1 MILRFH
7 LTWVLLAAILA
18 SLRNGVVVT
27 GERVGHSIPGA
38 TQTIS
43 GYDTEEGFDAICWR
57 SQGYVAATNVSSL
70 TATGGIHVSN
80 PLLQNFVL
88 DDSGVTVLRSCPTG
102 NSLTAYEPDEI
113 VRGDRLRTEQWY
125 NYTVLINLD
134 LSTLHP
140 NSTEPTV
147 VSDQGSYIAVQM
159 LVCQLGRSGFCSPF
173 THEATTSRLQ
183 TVNATLPETGQGESH
198 GGTHVHSNYQYI
210 PLSPNDQQ
218 YTNLTVHVPMMI
230 NEPGQYFTIAA
241 VQLYLGVRTTSND
254 DDNYNNAELVRYDVA
269 NAIHDMNHRV
279 FTYQSPATILEL
291 SNAVRIV
298 SYVVIGISGTII
310 AGMLYYTVIYR
321 KHHVMKLTQGYFLM
335 LFLFAA
341 LAATTMCI
349 FIEPRNDLYCRIA
362 LPSILISAQFMYA
375 ITLGRLWRINTLI
388 SPLLMQ
394 TLGYKT
400 SWIRRWSDSLQNSI
414 LKSSASGTD
423 RVNLKRKINSK
434 QLCVVIWVITAP
446 QIILQALALVL
457 QTPYQ
462 AFEYNSDESIGRAYC
477 RRSENFG
484 TSIETYGFIV
494 FAALVLLLLLVANQ
508 TRSLPCLFNETSDI
522 LSSTA
527 TSLCIFVVGGVI
539 VLSTNS
545 PTTSPALQHLLG
557 LALALSI
564 TLNTSVRLPML
575 SKLLPNHS

>member
-1 MILRFH
+1 MILRFN
-7 LTWVLLAAILA
+7 LTLVLAAILA
-18 SLRNGVVVT
+18 SLRDGVFVT
-27 GERVGHSIPGA
+27 GEDHQVGHSIPGA

-43 GYDTEEGFDAICWR
+43 GYDTEEGVDAICWR
-57 SQGYVAATNVSSL
+57 SQGYVATNVSSS
-70 TATGGIHVSN
+70 ATGGINVSN
-80 PLLQNFVL
+80 PLLQNFLL

-102 NSLTAYEPDEI
+102 NSLTAYEPVEF
-113 VRGDRLRTEQWY
+113 VHGDRLRTEQWY

-140 NSTEPTV
+140 NSTEPFI
-147 VSDQGSYIAVQM
+147 VSDQGSYIVVQM
-159 LVCQLGRSGFCSPF
+159 LVCQFGRSGFCSPF
-173 THEATTSRLQ
+173 THDATTSHLRA
-183 TVNATLPETGQGESH
+183 VNSTLPETGQEESH

-210 PLSPNDQQ
+210 PIPPNVSSNDQR
-218 YTNLTVHVPMMI
+218 YTNITVHVPMMI

-241 VQLYLGVRTTSND
+241 VQLYLGVRTTSID
-254 DDNYNNAELVRYDVA
+254 DDNHNGELVRYDLA
-269 NAIHDMNHRV
+269 NAIHDVNHRV
-279 FTYQSPATILEL
+279 FTYQSPVIILEL

-298 SYVVIGISGTII
+298 SYIVIGISGTII

-341 LAATTMCI
+341 LVATTMGI

-400 SWIRRWSDSLQNSI
+400 SWIRRWSDSLQNRI
-414 LKSSASGTD
+414 LKSSSSGTD
-423 RVNLKRKINSK
+423 RVNLKRKFNSK

-462 AFEYNSDESIGRAYC
+462 AFEFNSDESIGRAYC
-477 RRSENFG
+477 RRSDNFG

-494 FAALVLLLLLVANQ
+494 FATLVLLLLLVANQ

-527 TSLCIFVVGGVI
+527 ISLCIFVVGGVI

-564 TLNTSVRLPML
+564 TLNTSVRLRML
-575 SKLLPNHS
+575 SFC